1 MTKTLLPQLKSIEG
15 RKALAEVLIDIF
27 KQWGL
32 HELNQAKLL
41 GFKSMARLKQGEPL
55 PDNEAIL
62 ERAGHLL
69 AIERALT
76 KLYPSQENKRKNW
89 ITIANIK
96 FDNATPLKIMLE
108 EGIEGIKKIREFVE
122 SLL

>member
-1 MTKTLLPQLKSIEG
+1 MTETLLPQLKSIEG

-27 KQWGL
+27 KQWDL
-32 HELNQAKLL
+32 HELNQAELL
-41 GFKSMARLKQGEPL
+41 GLKSMTRLKQGEPL

-76 KLYPSQENKRKNW
+76 KLYASQENKRKNW
-89 ITIANIK
+89 ITLANVK
-96 FDNATPLKIMLE
+96 FDNATPLKIILE
-108 EGIEGIKKIREFVE
+108 EGIDGIKKIREFVE